1 MRESRAGRARLS
13 KSGDAGVERLRNAEH
28 DVARIDFVRPFAD
41 ARAGRKII
49 VDGFAEGLLEPIHVI
64 GVKAD
69 DIVQPEHVADEQFV
83 VGIEFDLRRI
93 AFVGEGVHGFT
104 PIFVK

>member
-1 MRESRAGRARLS
+1 
-13 KSGDAGVERLRNAEH
+13 
-28 DVARIDFVRPFAD
+28 
-41 ARAGRKII
+41 
-49 VDGFAEGLLEPIHVI
+49 
-64 GVKAD
+64 
-69 DIVQPEHVADEQFV
+69 VADEQFV